1 MVEGARRVVDLALEI
16 QAERGAPIELFDLG
30 GGLPVDYAGGAGA
43 PGFSE
48 YAAALKQRAP
58 ELFADAAPCGPK
70 RLATEFG
77 RSLSAKI
84 GWVASR
90 VEYTKT
96 SGERR
101 IAVIHAGA
109 DLFVRA
115 AYLPEV
121 WSHRVTVHDPSGAPK
136 EGPLE
141 AWDVAGPLCFSG
153 DLIARDRA
161 LPAIA
166 PGDIVVVHDAGAYT
180 LSMWSRYNSRRA
192 PAVYGH
198 EGDPPEISRL
208 KPPEAI
214 EDLLRFWG

>member
-1 MVEGARRVVDLALEI
+1 MIEGARRVVDLALEI
-16 QAERGAPIELFDLG
+16 RAQRGAPIDLFDLG
-30 GGLPVDYAGGAGA
+30 GGLPVDYAGGAAA
-43 PGFSE
+43 PGVSE
-48 YAAALKQRAP
+48 YVAALKQRVP
-58 ELFADAAPCGPK
+58 ELFAGAGTSGPTL
-70 RLATEFG
+70 LATEFG
-77 RSLSAKI
+77 RSLSATI

-96 SGERR
+96 SGEHR

-121 WSHRVTVHDPSGAPK
+121 WSHRVTVHDASGAPK

-141 AWDVAGPLCFSG
+141 PWDVAGPLCFSG
-153 DLIARDRA
+153 DLIARGRA
-161 LPAIA
+161 LPPIA
-166 PGDIVVVHDAGAYT
+166 PGDITIVHDAGAYT

-192 PAVYGH
+192 PQVIGY
-198 EGDPPEISRL
+198 EGDPPEISLL
-208 KPPEAI
+208 KPTESI